1 MKNNKLLIFLLS
13 LVVLWGCNQDDYAD
27 FTAPDEFSDVLWLLS
42 LDRNRDPAARYDIN
56 ADTFISFLNL
66 AQNAVSSEWK
76 IEEGNFFLKEGFKSN
91 DSLEKF
97 IDSEA
102 GLSISSGKAHV
113 FFRNNGLNTVTLIN
127 KFIEPVKINMS
138 NDYADHVKV
147 ETYDED
153 GLFVVKTEFI
163 FDVYA
168 KILPAFTVLKDG
180 VEVLKITEADLT
192 SLDNSDSWPTI
203 EIEAATSLTFV
214 DNTTIGRPNFRT
226 WLTPDG
232 VPGQSNLASAIVKFY
247 RLGTYNAGVF
257 RSGRINPAPQSS
269 VEKIIP
275 LKVKVVQS
283 SQPFVFDGALT
294 EDINQKVTFRV
305 NGEVT
310 PFTGAEGSF
319 TVNVKNAAT
328 GFDQN
333 IPVQSAR
340 VNASDAIFIDLTL
353 TAPIY
358 NSDIVTVSYNGN
370 GGIKSADDRLL
381 AAFNP
386 AVVKMYFDV
395 SILPGNSHPGF
406 EIAGGNVTN
415 AGATSEFF
423 IPGGPGI
430 GAGTGNGQF
439 GDDWVWQRVDTKSRT
454 GFASMRYKLPSVA
467 TIPIVNLFG
476 FFISDGP
483 NGVPAGT
490 YKVSYWVFI
499 EPTTT
504 LKAFRIEFGN
514 PVTDIKTFDISA
526 AEKGKWVE
534 ISNTITFPT
543 TLTGNNR
550 TTLRILPED
559 NPGVTGAQLM
569 YFDDLSLVPIEV
581 RP

>member
-1 MKNNKLLIFLLS
+1 MKNNKIVIFLLS
-13 LVVLWGCNQDDYAD
+13 LIILWGCNQDDYAD
-27 FTAPDEFSDVLWLLS
+27 FTAPDEFSDVSWLLS
-42 LDRNRDPAARYDIN
+42 LDRNRDPAYRYDIN

-76 IEEGNFFLKEGFKSN
+76 IEEGNFFLKEGFKSI
-91 DSLEKF
+91 DSLEKY
-97 IDSEA
+97 IDTEA
-102 GLSISSGKAHV
+102 GLSITSGKAHV
-113 FFRNNGLNTVTLIN
+113 FFRKSGLNTVTLIN
-127 KFIEPVKINMS
+127 KFNEPVKTNISSDN
-138 NDYADHVKV
+138 ADRVKV
-147 ETYDED
+147 ETYDEN

-168 KILPAFTVLKDG
+168 TISPAFSVLKDG
-180 VEVLKITEADLT
+180 VEIIKITETDLP
-192 SLDNSDSWPTI
+192 SIDDSDTWPTI

-226 WLTPDG
+226 WATPDG
-232 VPGQSNLASAIVKFY
+232 VPGTSNLASSVVKFY
-247 RLGTYNAGVF
+247 RLGTFNAGVF
-257 RSGRINPAPQSS
+257 KSGRLTPFPQAST
-269 VEKIIP
+269 EKIIP
-275 LKVKVVQS
+275 LKIKVVKS

-294 EDINQKVTFRV
+294 EDINQKITFRV
-305 NGEVT
+305 NGEVN

-353 TAPIY
+353 SAPIY
-358 NSDIVTVSYNGN
+358 NSDVVTVSYNGAGN
-370 GGIKSADDRLL
+370 IRSADDRLL
-381 AAFNP
+381 EAFGP
-386 AVVKMYFDV
+386 AKVSMYFGV

-423 IPGGPGI
+423 VPGGNGI
-430 GAGTGNGQF
+430 GTGTGNGQY
-439 GDDWVWQRVDTKSRT
+439 GDDWVWQRVDNKSRT
-454 GFASMRYKLPSVA
+454 GFASMRYKLPNVA
-467 TIPIVNLFG
+467 AIPIVNLFG

-499 EPTTT
+499 EPGTT
-504 LKAFRIEFGN
+504 LNAFRIEFGN
-514 PVTDIKTFDISA
+514 PVTDTKIFDISS

-534 ISNTITFPT
+534 ISNVITFPT

-550 TTLRILPED
+550 TTLRILADD
-559 NPGVTGAQLM
+559 NPGVSGAQLM